1 MDYPDP
7 AADVTT
13 PHMPMLRARY
23 SQSPARRLP
32 RRSISLLAS
41 LPAVLVPPVVFGG
54 LLFSLWTY
62 KVSRAMP
69 SVPD

>member
-1 MDYPDP
+1 
-7 AADVTT
+7 
-13 PHMPMLRARY
+13 MLRARF
-23 SQSPARRLP
+23 SQSSARHLP
-32 RRSISLLAS
+32 RRSVSLLAS

-54 LLFSLWTY
+54 LLLSLWTY